1 METRLVKKRDLNCT
15 YGGKNSIITP
25 MNENYVHPIGGIR
38 ERHKSLLDQCQYLSN
53 CSPTPPIT

>member
-25 MNENYVHPIGGIR
+25 MNENYAHPIGGIR
-38 ERHKSLLDQCQYLSN
+38 ERHTSIWINVS
-53 CSPTPPIT
+53 I